1 METDLFKL
9 VGIVIVSFYI
19 IYLVIGIFKAQS
31 DLLEGFTGD
40 SAIDSK
46 KATTTS
52 TSSSATSGSLG
63 IAGSAQSYAEEV
75 KANYVKLQDELLV
88 PKYRKEYENI
98 IINMDDYLNAKMMEQ
113 ILSIKMGS
121 NSETESFKILSTL
134 YSAKSALNDAMK
146 WVDKN

>member
-46 KATTTS
+46 KATTSSSTS
-52 TSSSATSGSLG
+52 TTSGSLG

-121 NSETESFKILSTL
+121 NSETESFKTLSTL

>member
-40 SAIDSK
+40 SVIDSK
-46 KATTTS
+46 KATTSSSSST
-52 TSSSATSGSLG
+52 TSSSLG

-121 NSETESFKILSTL
+121 NSETESFKNLSTL

>member
-46 KATTTS
+46 KATT
-52 TSSSATSGSLG
+52 SSSTTSGSLG

-121 NSETESFKILSTL
+121 NSETESFKNLATL
-134 YSAKSALNDAMK
+134 FSAKGALNDAMK

>member
-46 KATTTS
+46 KATTSSSTS
-52 TSSSATSGSLG
+52 TTSGSLG

-121 NSETESFKILSTL
+121 NSETESFKNLATL
-134 YSAKSALNDAMK
+134 FSAKGALNDAMK

>member
-9 VGIVIVSFYI
+9 VGIVMVSFYI

-46 KATTTS
+46 KATTSSSTS
-52 TSSSATSGSLG
+52 TTSGSLG

-121 NSETESFKILSTL
+121 NSETESFKNLATL
-134 YSAKSALNDAMK
+134 FSAKGALNDAMK

>member
-31 DLLEGFTGD
+31 DLLEGFTNSD
-40 SAIDSK
+40 AIDSK
-46 KATTTS
+46 KSSSTGS
-52 TSSSATSGSLG
+52 TSSGTSLG
-63 IAGSAQSYAEEV
+63 FAGSAQGYAEEV
-75 KANYVKLQDELLV
+75 KANYVKLQDQLLV
-88 PKYRKEYENI
+88 PKYRKEYESV

-121 NSETESFKILSTL
+121 DSEAESFKTL
-134 YSAKSALNDAMK
+134 ATLFSAKGALNDAMK

>member
-1 METDLFKL
+1 
-9 VGIVIVSFYI
+9 
-19 IYLVIGIFKAQS
+19 
-31 DLLEGFTGD
+31 
-40 SAIDSK
+40 
-46 KATTTS
+46 
-52 TSSSATSGSLG
+52 
-63 IAGSAQSYAEEV
+63 
-75 KANYVKLQDELLV
+75 LLV

-121 NSETESFKILSTL
+121 NSETESFKTLSTL

>member
-46 KATTTS
+46 KAT
-52 TSSSATSGSLG
+52 SSSSSSTTSGSLG

-113 ILSIKMGS
+113 ILSIKIGS
-121 NSETESFKILSTL
+121 NSETESFKTLSTL

>member
-46 KATTTS
+46 KATTSSSTS
-52 TSSSATSGSLG
+52 TTSSSLG

-121 NSETESFKILSTL
+121 NSEIESFKNLATL
-134 YSAKSALNDAMK
+134 FSAKGALNDAMK
-146 WVDKN
+146 WIDKN

>member
-31 DLLEGFTGD
+31 DLLEGFTSD

-46 KATTTS
+46 KATTSSTS
-52 TSSSATSGSLG
+52 TTSGSLG

-98 IINMDDYLNAKMMEQ
+98 IINMDDYIGMLMLKQLVNINPNADLKINIEAISNLNSLKASKDT
-113 ILSIKMGS
+113 LNSI
-121 NSETESFKILSTL
+121 
-134 YSAKSALNDAMK
+134 MK
-146 WVDKN
+146 FLDTQ

>member
-31 DLLEGFTGD
+31 DLLEGFTSD

-46 KATTTS
+46 KATTSSTS
-52 TSSSATSGSLG
+52 TTSGSLG

-121 NSETESFKILSTL
+121 NSETESFKTLSTL

>member
-52 TSSSATSGSLG
+52 SSTTSGSLG

-113 ILSIKMGS
+113 ILSIKIGS
-121 NSETESFKILSTL
+121 NSETESFKTLSTL

>member
-46 KATTTS
+46 KATTSSTS
-52 TSSSATSGSLG
+52 TTSGSLG

-121 NSETESFKILSTL
+121 NSETESFKTLSTL

>member
-46 KATTTS
+46 KATTSSSTS
-52 TSSSATSGSLG
+52 TTSSSLG

-121 NSETESFKILSTL
+121 NSETESFKNLATL
-134 YSAKSALNDAMK
+134 FSAKGALNDAMK

>member
-46 KATTTS
+46 KASSGTKS
-52 TSSSATSGSLG
+52 ISSSSLG

-88 PKYRKEYENI
+88 PKYRKEYENV

-121 NSETESFKILSTL
+121 DSEIDSFKNLATL
-134 YSAKSALNDAMK
+134 FSAKGALNDAMK
-146 WVDKN
+146 WIDKN